1 MDNKT
6 FFALAQ
12 QRPQLNAFAALC
24 QCHHETREAGKPWS
38 SELCWAANNCAGIKK
53 GSGWQG
59 AIYNK
64 VSWEQSADGDKY
76 NAESAFRKYDSI
88 ADFLADYEAKIAAMY
103 PLCVARRDNFW
114 GYFDGLL
121 TGPYKWATDKEYFR
135 RLAETA
141 VRLAPEIFGA
151 EQAERKLKTAL
162 LYALERGYLSD
173 ANAAIAIDVLGIYAA
188 NDGAK
193 NRPKAPEIE
202 NAAALSA
209 NAAGKPKT
217 ICLDPGHGG
226 SDPGACAEGVR
237 EKDITLTMAK
247 LIGGKLNG
255 YKVIYTRSDD
265 TYPTLSERAALAN
278 TAKADLFVSV
288 HCNSAT
294 NTQANGVEVYTHTS
308 QSDGAVAAAS
318 AIYKRLLAAS
328 GMTGRGIKAANY
340 HVLRETKKPAV
351 LVELGFIS
359 NAADRE
365 KLTSAAWQEKA
376 AAAIAAG
383 IKEYIERG

>member
-88 ADFLADYEAKIAAMY
+88 ADFLADYEAKIAKMY
-103 PLCVARRDNFW
+103 PLCDERRDNFW
-114 GYFDGLL
+114 GVFDGLL

-151 EQAERKLKTAL
+151 EAAELKLKTAL
-162 LYALERGYLSD
+162 LYAIEKGYLSD

-217 ICLDPGHGG
+217 ICIDAGHGG
-226 SDPGACAEGVR
+226 KDPGACAGGVP
-237 EKDITLTMAK
+237 EKDIALSVAK
-247 LIGGKLNG
+247 LIGGKLAG
-255 YKVIYTRSDD
+255 HTVVYTRTADN
-265 TYPTLSERAALAN
+265 YVALPERTDYAN
-278 TAKADLFVSV
+278 RSKADILVSI

-294 NTQANGVEVYTHTS
+294 SEKANGVEVYTHTS
-308 QSDGAVAAAS
+308 QSDRSVAAAS
-318 AIYKRLLAAS
+318 AIYKKLLAAS
-328 GMTGRGIKAANY
+328 GMAGRGIKAANY

>member
-1 MDNKT
+1 MDALT
-6 FFALAQ
+6 FYKLAKGFKHI
-12 QRPQLNAFAALC
+12 NAFAATV
-24 QCHHETREAGKPWS
+24 QSAHETRQDGQPWS
-38 SELCWAANNCAGIKK
+38 SELCWAANNCAGIKR

-64 VSWEQSADGDKY
+64 ISWEQRADGTKY

-151 EQAERKLKTAL
+151 EAAELKLKTAL
-162 LYALERGYLSD
+162 LYALEKGYLSD
-173 ANAAIAIDVLGIYAA
+173 ANAAIALDVLGIE
-188 NDGAK
+188 DTGDDT
-193 NRPKAPEIE
+193 
-202 NAAALSA
+202 
-209 NAAGKPKT
+209 GKI
-217 ICLDPGHGG
+217 ICIDPGHGG
-226 SDPGACAEGVR
+226 SDPGACAGGER
-237 EKDITLTMAK
+237 EKDIALKVAK

-255 YKVIYTRSDD
+255 YKVIYTREGD

-278 TAKADLFVSV
+278 KIKADLYVSV

-340 HVLRETKKPAV
+340 AVLRETKMPAV

-359 NAADRE
+359 NEADRE

>member
-1 MDNKT
+1 MDALT
-6 FFALAQ
+6 FYKLAKGFKHI
-12 QRPQLNAFAALC
+12 NAFGALC
-24 QCHHETREAGKPWS
+24 QCHHETRQDGKPWS
-38 SELCWAANNCAGIKK
+38 TELCWAANNCAGIKK

-59 AIYNK
+59 EVYNK
-64 VSWEQSADGDKY
+64 VSWEQRADGTKY
-76 NAESAFRKYDSI
+76 NAESAFRKYASI

-121 TGPYKWATDKEYFR
+121 SGPYKWATDKEYFR

-151 EQAERKLKTAL
+151 EAAELKLKTAL
-162 LYALERGYLSD
+162 LYALEKGYLSD
-173 ANAAIAIDVLGIYAA
+173 ANAAVALDVLGIE
-188 NDGAK
+188 DTGDDT
-193 NRPKAPEIE
+193 
-202 NAAALSA
+202 
-209 NAAGKPKT
+209 GKI
-217 ICLDPGHGG
+217 ICIDPGHGG
-226 SDPGACAEGVR
+226 SDPGACAGGER
-237 EKDITLTMAK
+237 EKDIALKVAK
-247 LIGGKLNG
+247 LIGGKLAG
-255 YKVIYTRSDD
+255 YNIVYTRNGD

-294 NTQANGVEVYTHTS
+294 NMQANGVEVYTHTS

-328 GMTGRGIKAANY
+328 GMAGRGIKAANY
-340 HVLRETKKPAV
+340 AVLRETKMPAV

-359 NAADRE
+359 NDADRAKLTAAD
-365 KLTSAAWQEKA
+365 WQEKA
-376 AAAIAAG
+376 AAAIAGA
-383 IKEYIERG
+383 IKAVLG

>member
-53 GSGWQG
+53 GSGWLG

-64 VSWEQSADGDKY
+64 VSWEQNADGTKY

-88 ADFLADYEAKIAAMY
+88 ADFLADYEAKIAKMY
-103 PLCVARRDNFW
+103 PLCVERRDNFW
-114 GYFDGLL
+114 GVFDGLL

-151 EQAERKLKTAL
+151 EATELKLKTAL
-162 LYALERGYLSD
+162 LYAIEKGYLSD
-173 ANAAIAIDVLGIYAA
+173 ANAAIVIDVLGVGSA
-188 NDGAK
+188 ND
-193 NRPKAPEIE
+193 
-202 NAAALSA
+202 AAASA
-209 NAAGKPKT
+209 NVAGKPPKI
-217 ICLDPGHGG
+217 ICLDAGHGG
-226 SDPGACAEGVR
+226 TDPGACAGGEQ
-237 EKDITLTMAK
+237 EKDIALTVTK
-247 LIGGKLNG
+247 LIGGKLAG
-255 YKVIYTRSDD
+255 CTVVYTRIADR
-265 TYPTLSERAALAN
+265 YVALPERTDYAN
-278 TAKADLFVSV
+278 RIKPDLFVSV
-288 HCNSAT
+288 HCNSAVRA
-294 NTQANGVEVYTHTS
+294 QANGVEAYTGMS
-308 QSDGAVAAAS
+308 RSAGSVAAAS
-318 AIYKRLLAAS
+318 AIYKKLLAAS
-328 GMTGRGIKAANY
+328 GMAGRGIKAANY

-383 IKEYIERG
+383 IEEALA